1 MAHPGRKK
9 TMASTEISADTT
21 CGSLLRELQHIWDE
35 VGETDCERDK
45 MLLQL
50 EQECLEV
57 YRRKVDQASLARARL
72 YQAIVDAEAE
82 ISSLISALGDRSSS
96 AKSDKQNATNLKD
109 QLLAVHPQLEQLRS
123 KKEERLEQF
132 ADVKGQIQTILI
144 EIAGS
149 SQLGDATV
157 FTSTVEQDLSLERLE
172 EYYTHLQALQNEK
185 VERLEK
191 VSGYS
196 KVIHGLCSVLSMD
209 EMKIV
214 SDVHPSLIKPAENLP
229 KSISDETLD
238 GLKLTV
244 QSLQHER
251 RKRLHKIQELGTSLF
266 ELWNLMDTP
275 HDERRPFRNITN
287 IIGAKENEVS
297 GSSALSLDRIR
308 QAEEEVQRLDILK
321 ASKMKELVIK
331 KQAEL
336 DDVYTEAHME
346 PDQDAS
352 REQIMQIIDSGL
364 FDASKILAAMDEQI
378 SAAKQKAQSRRE
390 ILEKIDKWISSC
402 EEESW
407 LEDYNRDENRYNASR
422 GAHIN
427 LKRAEKARITIQKLP
442 VLVETLTAKT
452 TAWEEENGAP
462 FLYDGMRLLDVLDE
476 HNLLREEKEQEK
488 RRQRDQKRLQEQ
500 LATEQET
507 LFGSRP
513 SPHKALSAKKGLSL
527 RSNGI
532 APNRRLSMGGALLQT
547 EATRKNGVTPVR
559 AGKDKV
565 RPSGPVNYVAFPK
578 DDAVS
583 MA

>member
-1 MAHPGRKK
+1 MA
-9 TMASTEISADTT
+9 TAEISADTT

-35 VGETDCERDK
+35 VGESDSERDK

-82 ISSLISALGDRSSS
+82 ISSLISALGDRSTSQKNDKRS
-96 AKSDKQNATNLKD
+96 ATTLKE
-109 QLLAVHPQLEQLRS
+109 QLLAVHPQLELLR
-123 KKEERLEQF
+123 KKKGDRLKQF
-132 ADVKGQIQTILI
+132 ADVKGQIQNILI
-144 EIAGS
+144 EIAGAA
-149 SQLGDATV
+149 QLGEATV
-157 FTSTVEQDLSLERLE
+157 FTTAVEQDLSAERLE
-172 EYYTHLQALQNEK
+172 EYHTHLQALQNEK
-185 VERLEK
+185 AERLER
-191 VSGYS
+191 VTDYLRS
-196 KVIHGLCSVLSMD
+196 IHDLCSVLSMD
-209 EMKIV
+209 ATKIV
-214 SDVHPSLIKPAENLP
+214 SDVHPSLVKSAEGLP

-251 RKRLHKIQELGTSLF
+251 KKRLHKIQDLGTSLF

-297 GSSALSLDRIR
+297 GTGVLSLDKIR
-308 QAEEEVQRLDILK
+308 QAEEEVQRLDTLK
-321 ASKMKELVIK
+321 ASKMKELVMK

-336 DDVYTEAHME
+336 DDVYLEAHME
-346 PDQDAS
+346 PDPDAS
-352 REQIMQIIDSGL
+352 REQIMAIIESGL
-364 FDASKILAAMDEQI
+364 FDASHILATMDEKI
-378 SAAKQKAQSRRE
+378 SVAKEKANSRRD
-390 ILEKIDKWISSC
+390 ILDKIEKWISAC
-402 EEESW
+402 EEETW

-442 VLVETLTAKT
+442 ALVETLIAKT
-452 TAWEEENGAP
+452 TAWEEEQGGP
-462 FLYDGMRLLDVLDE
+462 FLYDGMRLLDVLEE
-476 HNLLREEKEQEK
+476 HNLLREEKEQE
-488 RRQRDQKRLQEQ
+488 RRRLRDQKRLQEQ

-513 SPHKALSAKKGLSL
+513 SPHKALSAKKGLSI
-527 RSNGI
+527 RPNGNT
-532 APNRRLSMGGALLQT
+532 PSRRLSLGGALLQT
-547 EATRKNGVTPVR
+547 EAPRKNGVTPVR
-559 AGKDKV
+559 TGKDKV
-565 RPSGPVNYVAFPK
+565 RPSAPVNYVAFPK
-578 DDAVS
+578 DDAIS